1 MLCQF
6 IKIETHEASPNTI
19 ESMDCSWSELAYE
32 ITAVALCIGNH
43 WLAAGVWEP
52 ETLTGRGL
60 DEVGVNLTGNYL
72 KSGEVL
78 LVG

>member
-1 MLCQF
+1 
-6 IKIETHEASPNTI
+6 
-19 ESMDCSWSELAYE
+19 MDCSWSELAYE